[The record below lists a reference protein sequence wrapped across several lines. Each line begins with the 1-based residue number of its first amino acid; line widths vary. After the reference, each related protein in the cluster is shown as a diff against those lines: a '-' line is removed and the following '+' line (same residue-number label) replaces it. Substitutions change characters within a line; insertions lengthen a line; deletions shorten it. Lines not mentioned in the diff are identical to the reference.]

1 MICGAGLAT
10 PKGSEAGCVLAGL
23 RDGFSLLILMFSPFP
38 GFDDSRKGAIPY
50 YLCGFPKGKRG
61 AVELPCRNSV
71 NAPVE
76 GPSSNVLS
84 WFNAEM
90 GHYIQVTDEEQQEA
104 VAQGT
109 DEE

>member
-1 MICGAGLAT
+1 MLGL
-10 PKGSEAGCVLAGL
+10 L
-23 RDGFSLLILMFSPFP
+23 RDGFSSLILMFSPFA

-50 YLCGFPKGKRG
+50 YLCRLTKGKRG

-71 NAPVE
+71 HAPMK
-76 GPSSNVLS
+76 GHGSNVLS

-90 GHYIQVTDEEQQEA
+90 GHYIQVTDEEWQEA

-109 DEE
+109 VEE